1 MSYPAAKTL
10 RHFIFTFA
18 ASAFMLFFYS
28 CTTIRNYPVNKPF
41 VYQMPNI
48 NVEGKYSTDEK
59 KQLIASLEQQLH
71 DSVRVRSQ
79 RKFLFWRTIQ
89 NPPVFD
95 TLNVEKSRIYM
106 SALLN
111 SMGYYR
117 DSISADTTLNIEG
130 DQYRTTINFNV
141 IPGKLVTVDSVWY
154 NMRDTTANR
163 DETDTIQALTMQ
175 SRQDQMVHRGD
186 PFSKPLIS
194 SELDRLSDV
203 YRNNGFLR
211 FSRDQLLAVW
221 DTVGTNF
228 LRFTTDPAEQ
238 LRQLEELRRR
248 RENPTASIE
257 FRLKPNTDSTRLTR
271 YYVGTVKIYPDFNG
285 DTSFYPP
292 KVQVLTRNAYQFISY
307 QGLFIP
313 RKLIRFIYLDR
324 GDLYR
329 QSNYLRTQNKFNSI
343 GAWRLVTI
351 NQLPRPGQDTV
362 DFEIRLVPAK
372 KYTTGLNFD
381 VSYNQGDITST
392 NLVGIGTTFT
402 LINRNFQK
410 AANQAT
416 SNIRYGVEL
425 ASKAPTIQTQ
435 QLILSHTIQFP
446 RLVPRLTWIP
456 QPARENARTFLSFN
470 FAYTDRIAFYRVA
483 TINTSW
489 AYEFTWKK
497 LLLGIRIPN
506 IEYNFLQRRKGLEDL
521 IDSNSSYKYIFNNG
535 LILSTL
541 YNVTIAG
548 GRKNLTN
555 LTRISFEEAGLL
567 TGLLHNAFPKAELYR
582 FVKLDAEFSQTYK
595 IRRSALA
602 WRMFGG
608 IGYGLPFSLKD
619 GTRDTTNFY
628 MPFFRQY
635 YAGGPN
641 SMRAWGIRKLGPG
654 SSIKSFSSQTAPA
667 RFGDIRLELNGE
679 YRFYLTQ
686 IFGFPAEGALFTD
699 MGNVWFLRKNP
710 DFVNGEFNINRLW
723 KDIAIGV
730 GTGFRW
736 DFGFLK
742 ARFDYAYKVKN
753 PSPDIADPTSQN
765 KWFYKWQ
772 LKNGQFQLGI
782 NYPF

>member
-238 LRQLEELRRR
+238 VRQLEELRRR
-248 RENPTASIE
+248 RENPTAS
-257 FRLKPNTDSTRLTR
+257 FPQLT
-271 YYVGTVKIYPDFNG
+271 
-285 DTSFYPP
+285 
-292 KVQVLTRNAYQFISY
+292 
-307 QGLFIP
+307 
-313 RKLIRFIYLDR
+313 
-324 GDLYR
+324 
-329 QSNYLRTQNKFNSI
+329 
-343 GAWRLVTI
+343 
-351 NQLPRPGQDTV
+351 
-362 DFEIRLVPAK
+362 
-372 KYTTGLNFD
+372 
-381 VSYNQGDITST
+381 
-392 NLVGIGTTFT
+392 
-402 LINRNFQK
+402 
-410 AANQAT
+410 
-416 SNIRYGVEL
+416 
-425 ASKAPTIQTQ
+425 
-435 QLILSHTIQFP
+435 
-446 RLVPRLTWIP
+446 
-456 QPARENARTFLSFN
+456 
-470 FAYTDRIAFYRVA
+470 
-483 TINTSW
+483 
-489 AYEFTWKK
+489 
-497 LLLGIRIPN
+497 
-506 IEYNFLQRRKGLEDL
+506 
-521 IDSNSSYKYIFNNG
+521 
-535 LILSTL
+535 
-541 YNVTIAG
+541 
-548 GRKNLTN
+548 
-555 LTRISFEEAGLL
+555 
-567 TGLLHNAFPKAELYR
+567 
-582 FVKLDAEFSQTYK
+582 
-595 IRRSALA
+595 
-602 WRMFGG
+602 
-608 IGYGLPFSLKD
+608 
-619 GTRDTTNFY
+619 
-628 MPFFRQY
+628 
-635 YAGGPN
+635 
-641 SMRAWGIRKLGPG
+641 
-654 SSIKSFSSQTAPA
+654 
-667 RFGDIRLELNGE
+667 
-679 YRFYLTQ
+679 
-686 IFGFPAEGALFTD
+686 
-699 MGNVWFLRKNP
+699 
-710 DFVNGEFNINRLW
+710 
-723 KDIAIGV
+723 
-730 GTGFRW
+730 
-736 DFGFLK
+736 
-742 ARFDYAYKVKN
+742 
-753 PSPDIADPTSQN
+753 
-765 KWFYKWQ
+765 
-772 LKNGQFQLGI
+772 
-782 NYPF
+782 